1 MLKREKR
8 GPPPKKM
15 GRKGGPCYSGRIE
28 GAEYGQNPQRMN
40 KKVTF
45 NIRSQPK
52 NYEDGLI

>member
-1 MLKREKR
+1 
-8 GPPPKKM
+8 M